1 MIFEELSILIVEDN
15 KDELEKYISL
25 SQSCGLHSF
34 GASTLEEAKQM
45 LSVNGYDILLT
56 DIHLSQEDVTKS
68 VKSGFEL
75 IQFALETQPQL
86 TILAMSHDLDKSI
99 FDKAF
104 SLGASHF
111 LRKPIYNSD
120 EILIYIKM
128 ALQKKHSILTN
139 SSIEVSPNRF

>member
-1 MIFEELSILIVEDN
+1 MIFEELSILIVDDN

-34 GASTLEEAKQM
+34 GATSLDEAKQM
-45 LSVNGYDILLT
+45 LSANGYDILLT
-56 DIHLSQEDVTKS
+56 DIHLGEEDNSKS
-68 VKSGFEL
+68 NKSGFDI

-86 TILAMSHDLDKSI
+86 TVLAMSHDLDKSI

-120 EILIYIKM
+120 EILIYI
-128 ALQKKHSILTN
+128 
-139 SSIEVSPNRF
+139 